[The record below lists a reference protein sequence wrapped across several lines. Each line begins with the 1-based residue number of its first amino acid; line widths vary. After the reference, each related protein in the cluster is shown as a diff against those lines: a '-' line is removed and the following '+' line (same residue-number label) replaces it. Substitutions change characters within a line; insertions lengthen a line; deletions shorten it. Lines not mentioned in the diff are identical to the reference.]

1 MAPLNILV
9 PLDSTGPLH
18 LVVLRDLKL
27 SLVQVVK
34 TDWAVGVHIKLMD
47 IPEPLYLLSHC
58 SGKSVYHIMG
68 LGLVI

>member
-47 IPEPLYLLSHC
+47 ICTRTIVLTESLQW
-58 SGKSVYHIMG
+58 
-68 LGLVI
+68 